1 MRAMETMGVTRP
13 QGFPGIL
20 EVCRVIL
27 IHSNGCNK
35 NPFSR
40 QNNCIIYILPVQ
52 FKKDFFTTGILTGKN
67 YYFLQELYIHG
78 HLNRGTIQIRMT
90 STTDLLHRLRR
101 FVRAEAELQ
110 YTALERQWSHPLSE
124 RVSRGWAIE
133 GLSLVERDKGLYS
146 FKCDTN
152 QSRFR
157 EGDLLVLHRGMIK
170 DPNSLHVELQ
180 YDGETELVFSIIRG
194 NPYFLL
200 AQPDGWIADQD
211 WFDGSSFYLSALDSV
226 ADSLR
231 GRSTILPLLQNS
243 LTPKMDYAKYER
255 IAEQLAE
262 TTLLNNSQI
271 EAVASAY
278 ASDLLYL
285 IQGPPGTGKT
295 WVLAHLCNLLVNDG
309 LRVLVTALTHRAIH
323 NALNKIPL
331 IDDTIPVCKIG
342 EERHAGDLNV
352 PNFTDFDASYFADL
366 NSGYV
371 IGATPFSIQTSRLA
385 NVEFD
390 VVLFDEASQITLP
403 LAIMGMLAGSKYVF
417 VGDENQLPPVT
428 VLSDQQASQISIFNY
443 LAGRGNE
450 TMLNIT
456 YRLNEELSEWPSRT
470 FYGNEL
476 KPSEEAAGRRLQ
488 ISERASRWDFVLDPA
503 ASAVFLDLCHRNN
516 TVRSR
521 READITVEIILA
533 LLHHGLAA
541 GEIGVVT
548 PYRAQSRLIRSLLRR
563 NVTDHSIC
571 DQVVV
576 DTVERMQGQ
585 EKEVIILSFTSS
597 SPAFIKQMADF
608 LFQPQRLNVA
618 VTRPR
623 TKLILIGS
631 HHIFDAEFDDP
642 EEAKSIELFKSLV
655 DDCLQFTIPD
665 GLLE

>member
-1 MRAMETMGVTRP
+1 VTRTAASP
-13 QGFPGIL
+13 P
-20 EVCRVIL
+20 
-27 IHSNGCNK
+27 
-35 NPFSR
+35 P
-40 QNNCIIYILPVQ
+40 
-52 FKKDFFTTGILTGKN
+52 
-67 YYFLQELYIHG
+67 
-78 HLNRGTIQIRMT
+78 
-90 STTDLLHRLRR
+90 
-101 FVRAEAELQ
+101 RA
-110 YTALERQWSHPLSE
+110 
-124 RVSRGWAIE
+124 
-133 GLSLVERDKGLYS
+133 
-146 FKCDTN
+146 
-152 QSRFR
+152 
-157 EGDLLVLHRGMIK
+157 
-170 DPNSLHVELQ
+170 
-180 YDGETELVFSIIRG
+180 
-194 NPYFLL
+194 
-200 AQPDGWIADQD
+200 
-211 WFDGSSFYLSALDSV
+211 
-226 ADSLR
+226 
-231 GRSTILPLLQNS
+231 
-243 LTPKMDYAKYER
+243 
-255 IAEQLAE
+255 
-262 TTLLNNSQI
+262 
-271 EAVASAY
+271 AS
-278 ASDLLYL
+278 
-285 IQGPPGTGKT
+285 KT

-331 IDDTIPVCKIG
+331 IDDGIAVCKIG
-342 EERHAGDLNV
+342 EERHAGDLDV

-371 IGATPFSIQTSRLA
+371 IGATPFSIQTKRLA

-456 YRLNEELSEWPSRT
+456 YRLNEELTEWPSRT

-476 KPSEEAAGRRLQ
+476 KPSEETAGRRLQ

-521 READITVEIILA
+521 READIAVEIILA

-618 VTRPR
+618 VTRPC